1 MKKLIKTDINNFY
14 KDLGYS
20 KEEKKVNEEIKKL
33 KKKVAKSCIYFF
45 IDVKRQY
52 APNGF
57 LYIGQTNSI
66 KNRILNYKGKNSE
79 LYIKLQKRLGS
90 FNPYAEW
97 EQYEDDYGNII
108 TAEKEEDVELMEFVN
123 DPERCKLIIK
133 TRRKTETEEQRKKIE
148 KMYINRYYPLLN
160 KVPWHP
166 FKRSV
171 RRYYMNQMHPEK
183 DQRSQLP
190 VYCLYTGDI
199 MNNPTEQEIRA
210 FNGQKYDSRVKG
222 IKII

>member
-14 KDLGYS
+14 KDLGSS

-33 KKKVAKSCIYFF
+33 KKQVAISCIYFF
-45 IDVKRQY
+45 IDVKKEY
-52 APNGF
+52 VANGF

-66 KNRILNYKGKNSE
+66 KNRILNYKNKNSE
-79 LYIKLQKRLGS
+79 LYIKLLKRLGLYR
-90 FNPYAEW
+90 PYP
-97 EQYEDDYGNII
+97 QLYED
-108 TAEKEEDVELMEFVN
+108 EDGYVVERETNVNTEILEFIN

-133 TRRKTETEEQRKKIE
+133 KRRKAETEEQRKKIE

-171 RRYYMNQMHPEK
+171 RRFYMNQMHPEK

-190 VYCLYTGDI
+190 VYCLHTGDI